1 MIAFPIAKINIGLR
15 VTGKR
20 NDGFHDIETIFYPV
34 GLCDALEFVVP
45 SGQVTTDELTVTGIN
60 IGSRPDKNL
69 VMRCV
74 RKMRENYP
82 VPNLKIHLHKAIPP
96 AAGLGGGSSD
106 AACMIKAIN
115 KCFSLSLN
123 ETTLKSIA
131 LDLGSDCPFF
141 IDPVPSCA
149 TGRGEILKPVSNIL
163 DGYNIVLINPRI
175 RISTRDAYNNCV
187 PSKPKKSLEQLVT
200 LHPSDWKKL
209 IANDFEDYAFKLY
222 PEIREIKR
230 SLYGAGAVYSS
241 MSGSGSTVYGI
252 FDKKPEIPV
261 NLKEFMLFEGR
272 L

>member
-1 MIAFPIAKINIGLR
+1 MIAFPKAKINIGLR

-45 SGQVTTDELTVTGIN
+45 SGQETEDKLAVTGIN

-69 VMRCV
+69 VIRSARKV
-74 RKMRENYP
+74 REKYP
-82 VPNLKIHLHKAIPP
+82 IPFLKIHLHKAIPP

-106 AACMIKAIN
+106 GACMIKAIN
-115 KCFSLSLN
+115 KCFGLLLN
-123 ETTLKSIA
+123 ETVLKSFA
-131 LDLGSDCPFF
+131 LELGSDCPFF
-141 IDPVPSCA
+141 IDPVPSYA
-149 TGRGEILKPVSNIL
+149 TGRGEVLKPVSNFL
-163 DGYNIVLINPRI
+163 EGYQIVLVNPCI
-175 RISTRDAYNNCV
+175 RISTRDAYNNCI
-187 PSKPKKSLEQLVT
+187 PAKPKESLEILVN
-200 LHPSDWKKL
+200 LHPSEWKKF
-209 IANDFEDYAFKLY
+209 IVNDFEDYAFKLY
-222 PEIREIKR
+222 PDIRDIKR

-261 NLKEFMLFEGR
+261 KLKEFVVYEGK